1 MKRRDVLALAAAAL
15 VFGTSQLALAQ
26 SSYPQGVV
34 KIVIPYPPG
43 GPTDL
48 LGRLV
53 ADGLS
58 ELWGTPVVAEN
69 KPGASGTIGGDL
81 VARADPDGY
90 TLVLGNNASH
100 GTYELLNPTTT
111 PYLTLR
117 DFAPVSLVGL
127 APQVMIIGADAGAS
141 DLKSFV
147 EMAKASPGK
156 LNYGSSAIGSSP
168 HLAAEMLKL
177 ATGTDI
183 VHIPFNG
190 AAPVMQAIL
199 SGTVQMYIGAP
210 STVMP
215 QVEAGKAIAVGAL
228 SAERIPAL
236 PDIPT
241 FRENGID
248 IVYNSWFGLL
258 APAATPVDI
267 LEKLNADVTT
277 LLQKPEIQEQ
287 LANLGFVPQI
297 GTRAEFVAMLEAEAE
312 KTRQVIAAAK
322 IEVQ

>member
-1 MKRRDVLALAAAAL
+1 MNKFIAMAATAAAML
-15 VFGTSQLALAQ
+15 GILAPPASAQ
-26 SSYPQGVV
+26 DNYPSRVV
-34 KIVIPYPPG
+34 TVVIPYPPG

-58 ELWGTPVVAEN
+58 NVWGQPVIAEN
-69 KPGASGTIGGDL
+69 KPGASGTIGGDI
-81 VARADPDGY
+81 VARAAPDGY

-111 PYLTLR
+111 PYITLR

-127 APQVMIIGADAGAS
+127 APQVMIISNGVGVK
-141 DLKSFV
+141 DLKGFLSK
-147 EMAKASPGK
+147 AKEEPGK

-177 ATGTDI
+177 AADVDI
-183 VHIPFNG
+183 THIPFNG

-199 SGTVQMYIGAP
+199 ADTVQMYIGAP

-215 QVEAGKAIAVGAL
+215 QVEAGKAVAVGAL
-228 SAERIPAL
+228 SADRLKSL
-236 PDIPT
+236 PDVPT
-241 FRENGID
+241 FRESGVD

-258 APAATPVDI
+258 APAATPPAI
-267 LEKLNADVTT
+267 LDKINADITT
-277 LLQKPEIQEQ
+277 MLQKPETQQQ
-287 LANLGFVPQI
+287 LEKLGFVAQI
-297 GTRAEFVAMLEAEAE
+297 GNRAEFVEMLKEEGE
-312 KTRQVIAAAK
+312 QTKRVIEAAK
-322 IEVQ
+322 IEVK